1 MHLRT
6 DGPAQ
11 SNEETESCLSSP
23 VSSLPVGRSSEPPRR
38 QGRPGQRQRCR
49 AGTTRVASTLPP
61 ARPSRIAPLLP
72 LPLSPATLARTLLR
86 ALILALAY
94 FVAGRVGLSL
104 AFVQANASPVWPPSG
119 VAVAGLLLWG
129 MRYWPAVY
137 VAAVAVTLTTGV
149 PVPYALT
156 AGAGNVLDA
165 VVGAWLLGRVWR
177 IRPALSGVRDVLR
190 FVPLASLPGPAVSAL
205 LGVGGLLLW
214 GMLPWQRAPA
224 TALVWWTG
232 NGTGV
237 LVAAPV
243 ILAWSAARRPLTRAQ
258 ALELACAVAG
268 AVLVTLL
275 AFDGNRGWY
284 GASVPLSYA
293 VFPFVTW
300 AAMRAG
306 LRGASTVT
314 AAVAFAGVAQAARV
328 VYGPLGRHEAQQ
340 ALLFVQAYLALVA
353 VTGLVLAALTHE
365 RRRALRRERRAR
377 RNAQAAER
385 RSAFLAEVGA
395 ALSGSLD
402 HRETLARL
410 ATLVVP
416 RLADGCI
423 VDEVD
428 EDGHFGWVVTLHREP
443 RINAALAEVR
453 ALYPPDENPHSR
465 VARAMATGE
474 TETVARVTPA
484 FVRALAMD
492 ERHLATLGRLEM
504 SSAVFVPL
512 VARGRTVGVLTLMR
526 AGGREYGPRDVA
538 LAEEV
543 ARRAALYVDNA
554 RLYRSVQSEAAAR
567 QKVVSMVSHEVRNPL
582 STILLNATAVLDDG
596 AGGGPAR
603 PPLEAVVLAA
613 EQIRHLVQDLAD
625 VTRLEAG
632 SLPVERAVFGPR
644 LLLREAALLLE
655 PLAARSRV
663 AFEARIAPHLP
674 DVVGDRDRTLQ
685 VLGNLVGNA
694 VRHTPAGG
702 RVVID
707 AEPVD
712 GAVRFG
718 VADDGEGIEPGAL
731 AGLFTPLWS
740 GDVAA
745 KGMGLPLS
753 RAIVEAQGGRM
764 WAESEPGRGS
774 RFFFTLP
781 VHGGG

>member
-1 MHLRT
+1 
-6 DGPAQ
+6 
-11 SNEETESCLSSP
+11 
-23 VSSLPVGRSSEPPRR
+23 LPRSI
-38 QGRPGQRQRCR
+38 
-49 AGTTRVASTLPP
+49 STL
-61 ARPSRIAPLLP
+61 SRA
-72 LPLSPATLARTLLR
+72 LLR
-86 ALILALAY
+86 ATLLALAY

-119 VAVAGLLLWG
+119 VALAGLLLMG

-149 PVPYALT
+149 ALPYAML

-177 IRPALSGVRDVLR
+177 VRLSLAGVRDVLR
-190 FVPLASLPGPAVSAL
+190 FVPLAALPGPAASAL

-237 LVAAPV
+237 LVAAPL
-243 ILAWSAARRPLTRAQ
+243 ILAWGAARRPLSRAQ
-258 ALELACAVAG
+258 ALELAAAVAG

-275 AFDGNRGWY
+275 AFGGTRDWY
-284 GASVPLSYA
+284 GAAVPLSYA

-300 AAMRAG
+300 AAMRTG
-306 LRGASTVT
+306 LRGASAVT
-314 AAVAFAGVAQAARV
+314 AAVAFAGVARAAYV
-328 VYGPLGRHEAQQ
+328 IYNPLLAGDAQQ
-340 ALLFVQAYLALVA
+340 ALLLVQAYLALVA

-423 VDEVD
+423 LDEVD
-428 EDGHFGWVVTLHREP
+428 DDGRFGRVITLHREP
-443 RINAALAEVR
+443 RIDRVLEEMR
-453 ALYPPDENPHSR
+453 ELYPPPKNPHSR
-465 VARAMATGE
+465 VARAIATGQ
-474 TETVARVTPA
+474 TDVVAQVTPA
-484 FVRALAMD
+484 FAEGLAMD
-492 ERHLATLGRLEM
+492 ARHRALLERLEL
-504 SSAVFVPL
+504 SSILFVPL
-512 VARGRTVGVLTLMR
+512 VAREHTVGVLTLMR
-526 AGGREYGPRDVA
+526 TGGRAFAPRDVA

-554 RLYRSVQSEAAAR
+554 RLYRSVRNEAAAR

-582 STILLNATAVLDDG
+582 STILLNATAALDDG
-596 AGGGPAR
+596 AGSGPQR

-632 SLPVERAVFGPR
+632 SLPVERAVFRPC
-644 LLLREAALLLE
+644 LVLREAAMLLE
-655 PLAARSRV
+655 PLAARGRV
-663 AFEARIAPHLP
+663 RFEARVPDGLP
-674 DVVGDRDRTLQ
+674 AVVGDRDRTLQ

-694 VRHTPAGG
+694 VRHTTAGG
-702 RVVID
+702 SIVVE
-707 AEPVD
+707 AERVD
-712 GAVRFG
+712 GAVRFS
-718 VADDGEGIEPGAL
+718 VADTGEGIEPAAL
-731 AGLFTPLWS
+731 ADLFTPLWS
-740 GDVAA
+740 GDVPAR
-745 KGMGLPLS
+745 GMGLPLS

-764 WAESEPGRGS
+764 WAESERGKGS
-774 RFFFTLP
+774 RFYFTLP
-781 VHGGG
+781 VHAG

>member
-1 MHLRT
+1 M
-6 DGPAQ
+6 
-11 SNEETESCLSSP
+11 P
-23 VSSLPVGRSSEPPRR
+23 VSS
-38 QGRPGQRQRCR
+38 
-49 AGTTRVASTLPP
+49 
-61 ARPSRIAPLLP
+61 
-72 LPLSPATLARTLLR
+72 ATLTRTLLR

-149 PVPYALT
+149 GLPYALT

-165 VVGAWLLGRVWR
+165 LVGAWLLGRVWR
-177 IRPALSGVRDVLR
+177 VRPSLSGVRDVLR
-190 FVPLASLPGPAVSAL
+190 FVPLAALPGPAASAL
-205 LGVGGLLLW
+205 FGVGGLLLW
-214 GMLPWQRAPA
+214 GMLPLERAPV

-243 ILAWSAARRPLTRAQ
+243 ILAWSAARRPLGRRQ
-258 ALELACAVAG
+258 ALELAGAVAG

-275 AFDGNRGWY
+275 AFDGTRGWY
-284 GASVPLSYA
+284 GATVPLSYA

-306 LRGASTVT
+306 LRGASAVT

-328 VYGPLGRHEAQQ
+328 VYQPLGQSQAQQ

-353 VTGLVLAALTHE
+353 VTGLVLAALTHD
-365 RRRALRRERRAR
+365 RRRAMRRERRAR

-385 RSAFLAEVGA
+385 RSAFMAEVGA

-410 ATLVVP
+410 AALAVP

-428 EDGHFGWVVTLHREP
+428 DEGRFGWAVMLHRDP
-443 RINAALAEVR
+443 RVHASLEAAR
-453 ALYPPDENPHSR
+453 RLYPPNENPHSR
-465 VARAMATGE
+465 VARAMATGC
-474 TETVARVTPA
+474 TERVERVTPELEQG
-484 FVRALAMD
+484 LAVD
-492 ERHLATLGRLEM
+492 ERHLGILRSLEI

-512 VARGRTVGVLTLMR
+512 VARGRTVGVLSLMR
-526 AGGREYGPRDVA
+526 TGGREFTRREAA

-554 RLYRSVQSEAAAR
+554 RLYRSVRNEAAAR

-596 AGGGPAR
+596 AGSGPAR

-632 SLPVERAVFGPR
+632 SLPVERAVFKPC
-644 LLLREAALLLE
+644 LMLREAALLLE
-655 PLAARSRV
+655 PLAARGGVR
-663 AFEARIAPHLP
+663 FEARIAAGLP
-674 DVVGDRDRTLQ
+674 AVVGDRDRTLQ

-694 VRHTPAGG
+694 VRHTPPGG
-702 RVVID
+702 GIVID
-707 AEPVD
+707 AEPVG
-712 GAVRFG
+712 GALRFS
-718 VADDGEGIEPGAL
+718 VADTGEGIEPGAL

-740 GDVAA
+740 GGVAA
-745 KGMGLPLS
+745 RGMGLPLS

-764 WAESEPGRGS
+764 WAQSEPGRGS
-774 RFFFTLP
+774 RFYFTLP
-781 VHGGG
+781 VHEQP

>member
-1 MHLRT
+1 M
-6 DGPAQ
+6 P
-11 SNEETESCLSSP
+11 SNTVTLS
-23 VSSLPVGRSSEPPRR
+23 
-38 QGRPGQRQRCR
+38 R
-49 AGTTRVASTLPP
+49 A
-61 ARPSRIAPLLP
+61 
-72 LPLSPATLARTLLR
+72 LLR
-86 ALILALAY
+86 ALLLALAY

-119 VAVAGLLLWG
+119 VALAGLLLMG

-149 PVPYALT
+149 PLAYALV
-156 AGAGNVLDA
+156 AGVGNVLDA
-165 VVGAWLLGRVWR
+165 VIGAWLLGRVWR
-177 IRPALSGVRDVLR
+177 VRPSLASVRDVLR
-190 FVPLASLPGPAVSAL
+190 FVPLAALPGPAASAAF
-205 LGVGGLLLW
+205 GVAGLMLW
-214 GMLPWQRAPA
+214 GMLPLHRAGA

-237 LVAAPV
+237 LVAAPL
-243 ILAWSAARRPLTRAQ
+243 ILAWAAPRRPLTRAQ
-258 ALELACAVAG
+258 VLELAGAVAG
-268 AVLVTLL
+268 AVLVTLV
-275 AFDGNRGWY
+275 AFNGARSWY

-300 AAMRAG
+300 AAMRTG

-314 AAVAFAGVAQAARV
+314 AAVAFAGVARAARV
-328 VYGPLGRHEAQQ
+328 VDNPLVAGDAQR
-340 ALLFVQAYLALVA
+340 ALLFVQAYLALVS

-377 RNAQAAER
+377 RNAQGSER

-423 VDEVD
+423 IDEVD
-428 EDGHFGWVVTLHREP
+428 DDGRFGRVVTLHRDT
-443 RINAALAEVR
+443 RIDAVLRETR
-453 ALYPPDENPHSR
+453 ELYPPTRNPRSR
-465 VARAMATGE
+465 VAHAMASGR
-474 TETVARVTPA
+474 TEVVEEVTPA
-484 FVRALAMD
+484 FEQGLAMD
-492 ERHLATLGRLEM
+492 VRHLALLRGLEL
-504 SSAVFVPL
+504 SSIMFVPL
-512 VARGRTVGVLTLMR
+512 VAREHTVGVLTLMR
-526 AGGREYGPRDVA
+526 TGGRAFMRRDVA

-554 RLYRSVQSEAAAR
+554 RLYRSVRNEAAAR

-582 STILLNATAVLDDG
+582 STILLNATAVLEDG
-596 AGGGPAR
+596 VASGPAR

-632 SLPVERAVFGPR
+632 SLPVERAVFRPCPV
-644 LLLREAALLLE
+644 LREAALLLE

-663 AFEARIAPHLP
+663 RFEARVPGDLP

-694 VRHTPAGG
+694 VRHTPAHGSI
-702 RVVID
+702 VVE

-712 GAVRFG
+712 GAVRFC
-718 VADDGEGIEPGAL
+718 VADTGEGIEPAAL

-740 GDVAA
+740 GDVPAR
-745 KGMGLPLS
+745 GMGLPLS
-753 RAIVEAQGGRM
+753 RAIVEAQGGRL
-764 WAESEPGRGS
+764 WAESEPGKGS
-774 RFFFTLP
+774 RFFFTVP
-781 VHGGG
+781 IHMR

>member
-1 MHLRT
+1 M
-6 DGPAQ
+6 P
-11 SNEETESCLSSP
+11 SSTAAI
-23 VSSLPVGRSSEPPRR
+23 S
-38 QGRPGQRQRCR
+38 R
-49 AGTTRVASTLPP
+49 A
-61 ARPSRIAPLLP
+61 
-72 LPLSPATLARTLLR
+72 LLR
-86 ALILALAY
+86 ATLLALAY

-119 VAVAGLLLWG
+119 VAVAGLLLMG
-129 MRYWPAVY
+129 MRFWPAVY

-149 PVPYALT
+149 PLPYAML
-156 AGAGNVLDA
+156 AGVGNVLDA
-165 VVGAWLLGRVWR
+165 LIGAWLLGRVR
-177 IRPALSGVRDVLR
+177 RVRLSLAGVRDVLR
-190 FVPLASLPGPAVSAL
+190 FVPLAAVPGPAASAL

-237 LVAAPV
+237 LVAAPL
-243 ILAWSAARRPLTRAQ
+243 ILAWGAARRPLSRGQ
-258 ALELACAVAG
+258 VLELAAAVAG
-268 AVLVTLL
+268 AVLVTLA
-275 AFDGNRGWY
+275 AFGGTRAWY

-300 AAMRAG
+300 AAMRTG

-314 AAVAFAGVAQAARV
+314 AAVAFAGVARAAHV
-328 VYGPLGRHEAQQ
+328 VDNPLLATDAQQ

-365 RRRALRRERRAR
+365 RRRALWRERRAR
-377 RNAQAAER
+377 RNAQVAER

-423 VDEVD
+423 IDEVD
-428 EDGHFGWVVTLHREP
+428 DDGRFGRVITLHR
-443 RINAALAEVR
+443 NAAIDRLLEETR
-453 ALYPPDENPHSR
+453 RLYPPTENPGSR
-465 VARAMATGE
+465 VAGVIASGRTDRVE
-474 TETVARVTPA
+474 RVTPE
-484 FVRALAMD
+484 FERALAVD
-492 ERHLATLGRLEM
+492 ERHLDILHRLQLGSM
-504 SSAVFVPL
+504 VFVPL
-512 VARGRTVGVLTLMR
+512 VARERTVGVLTLMR
-526 AGGREYGPRDVA
+526 TSAGRAYTRGDVA

-554 RLYRSVQSEAAAR
+554 RLFRGLQNEAAAR

-596 AGGGPAR
+596 AGSGPAR

-632 SLPVERAVFGPR
+632 SLPVERAVFRPC
-644 LLLREAALLLE
+644 LVLREAAMLLE
-655 PLAARSRV
+655 PLAARGRIR
-663 AFEARIAPHLP
+663 FEARVPDGLP
-674 DVVGDRDRTLQ
+674 PVVGDRDRTLQ

-694 VRHTPAGG
+694 VRHTEADGSIL
-702 RVVID
+702 VA
-707 AEPVD
+707 AERVD
-712 GAVRFG
+712 GAVCFS
-718 VADDGEGIEPGAL
+718 VADTGEGIEPEAL

-740 GDVAA
+740 GDVPAR
-745 KGMGLPLS
+745 GMGLPLS
-753 RAIVEAQGGRM
+753 RAIVEAQGGRI
-764 WAESEPGRGS
+764 WAESERGKGS
-774 RFFFTLP
+774 RFYFTVP
-781 VHGGG
+781 VQGE

>member
-1 MHLRT
+1 
-6 DGPAQ
+6 
-11 SNEETESCLSSP
+11 
-23 VSSLPVGRSSEPPRR
+23 LPPS
-38 QGRPGQRQRCR
+38 
-49 AGTTRVASTLPP
+49 AATLP
-61 ARPSRIAPLLP
+61 
-72 LPLSPATLARTLLR
+72 RTLLR

-119 VAVAGLLLWG
+119 VAVAALLLWG

-137 VAAVAVTLTTGV
+137 VAAVAVTLSTGA
-149 PVPYALT
+149 PLPYALT
-156 AGAGNVLDA
+156 AGVGNVLDA
-165 VVGAWLLGRVWR
+165 VVGVWLLGRVWR
-177 IRPALSGVRDVLR
+177 IRPSLSGVRDVLR
-190 FVPLASLPGPAVSAL
+190 FVPLAALPGPAASAL
-205 LGVGGLLLW
+205 FGVGGLLLW
-214 GMLPWQRAPA
+214 GMLPLHRAPV

-243 ILAWSAARRPLTRAQ
+243 ILAWSAGLRPLPRAQ

-275 AFDGNRGWY
+275 AFDGTRGWF
-284 GASVPLSYA
+284 GATVPLSYA

-300 AAMRAG
+300 AAMRSG

-314 AAVAFAGVAQAARV
+314 AAVAFAAVAQAARV
-328 VYGPLGRHEAQQ
+328 IYQPLGQSEAQE
-340 ALLFVQAYLALVA
+340 ALLFVQAYLALVSM
-353 VTGLVLAALTHE
+353 TGLVLAALTHD
-365 RRRALRRERRAR
+365 RRRAMRRERRAR
-377 RNAQAAER
+377 RNAQLAER

-402 HRETLARL
+402 HHETLARL
-410 ATLVVP
+410 STLVVP
-416 RLADGCI
+416 RLGDGCI

-428 EDGHFGWVVTLHREP
+428 DDGRFGWMVTLHRDP
-443 RINAALAEVR
+443 GVHAALEEMR
-453 ALYPPDENPHSR
+453 RLYPPNENPHSR
-465 VARAMATGE
+465 VARAMATGC
-474 TETVARVTPA
+474 TELVGRVTPE
-484 FVRALAMD
+484 FEEALAMD
-492 ERHLATLGRLEM
+492 ERHRAILRRLET
-504 SSAVFVPL
+504 SSVLFVPL
-512 VARGRTVGVLTLMR
+512 LARGRTVGVLTLMR
-526 AGGREYGPRDVA
+526 TGGREYGRRDVA

-554 RLYRSVQSEAAAR
+554 RLYRSVRNEAAAR

-596 AGGGPAR
+596 VGGGPER

-632 SLPVERAVFGPR
+632 SLPVEHAVFKPC
-644 LLLREAALLLE
+644 LMLREAALLLR
-655 PLAARSRV
+655 PLAARGGV
-663 AFEARIAPHLP
+663 AFEARVPPGLP
-674 DVVGDRDRTLQ
+674 AVVGDRDRTLQ

-702 RVVID
+702 TIAID
-707 AEPVD
+707 AEPVG
-712 GAVRFG
+712 GALRIS
-718 VADDGEGIEPGAL
+718 VADTGEGIEPGAL

-745 KGMGLPLS
+745 RGMGLPLS

-774 RFFFTLP
+774 RFVFTLP
-781 VHGGG
+781 LHAEP

>member
-1 MHLRT
+1 MPH
-6 DGPAQ
+6 
-11 SNEETESCLSSP
+11 
-23 VSSLPVGRSSEPPRR
+23 VSTAALT
-38 QGRPGQRQRCR
+38 R
-49 AGTTRVASTLPP
+49 A
-61 ARPSRIAPLLP
+61 
-72 LPLSPATLARTLLR
+72 LLR

-119 VAVAGLLLWG
+119 VALAGLLLWG
-129 MRYWPAVY
+129 MRYWPAVL
-137 VAAVAVTLTTGV
+137 VGAVAVTLSSGAAL
-149 PVPYALT
+149 PYAVM
-156 AGAGNVLDA
+156 AGAGNVIDA
-165 VVGAWLLGRVWR
+165 LVGAWLLGRVKR
-177 IRPALSGVRDVLR
+177 IRLSLSGVRDVLR
-190 FVPLASLPGPAVSAL
+190 FVPLAALPGPAASAL

-214 GMLPWQRAPA
+214 EMLPLERAPV

-243 ILAWSAARRPLTRAQ
+243 ILAWAAARRPLTRQQ
-258 ALELACAVAG
+258 ALELACAAAG
-268 AVLVTLL
+268 AVLVTLI
-275 AFDGNRGWY
+275 AFDGSRGWY

-300 AAMRAG
+300 AAMRTG

-314 AAVAFAGVAQAARV
+314 AAVAFAAVAQAARV
-328 VYGPLGRHEAQQ
+328 VYGPLGEDDAQE
-340 ALLFVQAYLALVA
+340 ALLFVQAYLALVSM
-353 VTGLVLAALTHE
+353 TGLVLAALTHE
-365 RRRALRRERRAR
+365 RRRAMRRERRAR

-410 ATLVVP
+410 STLVVP

-428 EDGHFGWVVTLHREP
+428 EDGRFGWAVTLHRDPGIHAVLEET
-443 RINAALAEVR
+443 RR
-453 ALYPPDENPHSR
+453 LYPPNENPHSR
-465 VARAMATGE
+465 VARAMATGL
-474 TETVARVTPA
+474 TEWVKRVTPE
-484 FVRALAMD
+484 FERGLAVD
-492 ERHLATLGRLEM
+492 ERHLGMLRGLEM
-504 SSAVFVPL
+504 SAAVFVPL
-512 VARGRTVGVLTLMR
+512 VARERTVGVLTLMR
-526 AGGREYGPRDVA
+526 TGGRELGRRDVA

-554 RLYRSVQSEAAAR
+554 RLYRSVRNEAAAR

-582 STILLNATAVLDDG
+582 STILLNATAALDDG
-596 AGGGPAR
+596 ARSGPAR

-632 SLPVERAVFGPR
+632 SLPVERVVFRPCAM
-644 LLLREAALLLE
+644 LREAALLLE
-655 PLAARSRV
+655 PLAARNGVR
-663 AFEARIAPHLP
+663 FEARIPADLP
-674 DVVGDRDRTLQ
+674 PVVGDRDRTLQ

-694 VRHTPAGG
+694 VRHTPGG
-702 RVVID
+702 GSIVIH
-707 AEPVD
+707 AEAVE
-712 GAVRFG
+712 GAVRFS
-718 VADDGEGIEPGAL
+718 VADTGGGIEADAL
-731 AGLFTPLWS
+731 GGLFTPLWS

-745 KGMGLPLS
+745 RGMGLPLS

-764 WAESEPGRGS
+764 WAESDPGRGS
-774 RFFFTLP
+774 RFYFTMP
-781 VHGGG
+781 IHPDA